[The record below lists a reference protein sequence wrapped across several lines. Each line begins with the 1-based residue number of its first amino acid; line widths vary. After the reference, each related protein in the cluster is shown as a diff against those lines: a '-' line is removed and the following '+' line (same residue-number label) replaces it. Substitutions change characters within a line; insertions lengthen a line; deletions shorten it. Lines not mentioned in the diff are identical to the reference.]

1 MILRQLPD
9 QWIEN
14 PPAFL
19 ANLTS
24 DPELFLEI
32 RDNSITVYYRGK
44 AVIRNLCIRDG
55 QICGSIHYRYI
66 PITRPDSRYVSVAL
80 GESGFEYMP
89 PVGPISLGFLSAE
102 VLAEIKLTVRSTNPG
117 KEGGV
122 IQGAVMRPENQIVD
136 QEIKFQDAGYRV
148 ADKIDIC
155 IFDQHVNGF
164 SMVEV
169 KGILD
174 NRLIATDGSVPEVIN
189 QMQRYRVRI
198 EANAACLVEAFVHI
212 VKLKRE
218 LGLRDRLSEIPEAV
232 PRKIVDRPLLVIGGC
247 SKIDVDEILAAE
259 GRWQPLM
266 DHLPKVA
273 SGLILCGTTGARLQL
288 ATGPQRLIFESLLLG

>member
-19 ANLTS
+19 ANLVA
-24 DPELFLEI
+24 DPELFPEI
-32 RDNSITVYYRGK
+32 RNNSITVYYRGK
-44 AVIRNLCIRDG
+44 AVIRDLCIRG
-55 QICGSIHYRYI
+55 SQICGSIHYKYI
-66 PITRPDSRYVSVAL
+66 PITQPDGNYVGVVF
-80 GESGFEYMP
+80 GERGFEFVP
-89 PVGPISLGFLSAE
+89 PIAPITLGFLDPN
-102 VLAEIKLTVRSTNPG
+102 VLAEIKRTVRSTNPG

-136 QEIKFQDAGYRV
+136 QEIKFQNVGYRV

-164 SMVEV
+164 SLVEV
-169 KGILD
+169 KGIHD
-174 NRLIATDGSVPEVIN
+174 NRLIATDGPVPEVIN
-189 QMQRYRVRI
+189 QLQRYRARI
-198 EANAACLVEAFVHI
+198 EANAACLVEAFVRI
-212 VKLKRE
+212 VELKRS
-218 LGLRDRLSEIPEAV
+218 LGLGNRLVEVPEIV

-247 SKIDVDEILAAE
+247 SRIDVDEILAVN
-259 GRWQPLM
+259 GRWKPLM
-266 DHLPKVA
+266 DELPKVA

-288 ATGPQRLIFESLLLG
+288 APGPQRLIFESLLLG